1 MQQSAET
8 SQDTYQSVKPI
19 IGRKTRFS
27 QYWQGKIGRITRLLF
42 LSLIV
47 CAVWLTLENRWGSNF
62 QYPTR
67 YDYDAHLVLGMMKL
81 AQQGDLGLFSHIYT
95 NSLGAPFTGQL
106 NDWPQVE
113 RVIIW
118 LGGQVARVIGLMPAS
133 NVILIAS
140 CVLAALSF
148 YLAAR
153 LWKIP
158 RPPSWMYAVTYAFL
172 PHNFRSIEH
181 IGIIFTGLLPL
192 QLYTLWYISTA
203 QKLSCSSRRFRLAL
217 AVNLLSGA
225 LNIYWIFLFLQLYA
239 LALLLRVIK
248 NYQNFTKALIPFIIT
263 CLTAGLLL
271 GSFIIYKIN
280 YGNNSMAVV
289 RSYANVEKW
298 SLKPI
303 DLFIPK
309 NPSSLPI
316 VSTILSRY
324 YDGGMIK
331 IGESFGSYVGLCAA
345 LGLLVL
351 VLKNAHRQITRRS
364 ISLPCLTAIWIIAY
378 SSFGG
383 IHSAFS
389 LALDFYEI
397 RGTNRYSTAIATIG
411 LLYFAFISYRLTR
424 KWHPVLSFFAF
435 GMAAAFGLLEQS
447 WGSYRTRSLSGPLY
461 QVADYVVAD
470 KALASRLEQDLYS
483 GSMIYILPATDFP
496 EPFEGRGAV
505 KGRFHHYQAMRP
517 FLYST
522 KLRYSY
528 GSNKGRQGAD
538 WQLDVQDLPAGEMA
552 TALESYGFSGILL
565 NRKGYDDRGEYLIAE
580 LAKAGWPMKFEQGVD
595 NEWVFI
601 PLTSAENPVLP
612 TLTPYALTRRP

>member
-27 QYWQGKIGRITRLLF
+27 QYWQGQIGRVARLLF

-62 QYPTR
+62 QHPTR

-192 QLYTLWYISTA
+192 QFYVLWYISTA
-203 QKLSCSSRRFRLAL
+203 QKLSWDSHRLRLTL
-217 AVNLLSGA
+217 AVSLLSGA

-239 LALLLRVIK
+239 FALLFRLIK
-248 NYQNFTKALIPFIIT
+248 GAKDLTKALIPFIIT
-263 CLTAGLLL
+263 CLTAGLFL

-289 RSYANVEKW
+289 RSYADIEQW
-298 SLKPI
+298 ALKPI
-303 DLFIPK
+303 DLFL
-309 NPSSLPI
+309 PSNRTGLPI

-331 IGESFGSYVGLCAA
+331 IGENFGSYIGLCAA

-351 VLKNAHRQITRRS
+351 VLKSAQRQIARKS
-364 ISLPCLTAIWIIAY
+364 IPLPCLTAIWLIAY
-378 SSFGG
+378 TSFGG

-389 LALDFYEI
+389 LFFDFYEI

-411 LLYFAFISYRLTR
+411 LLYFVFISYRLTR
-424 KWHPVLSFFAF
+424 KWHPALSFFVF
-435 GMAAAFGLLEQS
+435 GVGAAFGLLEQS
-447 WGSYRTRSLSGPLY
+447 RNAYRTPSPPPALY
-461 QVADYVVAD
+461 DVADYVVAD
-470 KALASRLEQDLYS
+470 KILVARLEQCLYS
-483 GSMIYILPATDFP
+483 GSMIYLLPATDFP
-496 EPFEGRGAV
+496 EPFWGRGAF
-505 KGRFHHYQAMRP
+505 KGSFHHYQAMRP

-538 WQLDVQDLPAGEMA
+538 WQLDVQDLPAGKMA

-565 NRKGYDDRGEYLIAE
+565 NRKGYEDRGEHLLSE

-601 PLTSAENPVLP
+601 QLTPSTNPALP
-612 TLTPYALTRRP
+612 TLTPYALTTQN